1 VHINLRFETLK
12 LQYGFCRSQQG
23 RHVFTDRHMSIA
35 AVKGLKDTVSFVLSH
50 LHDSVTES
58 SSSKI
63 LMTTLWLH
71 DYMGFLAAFLRF
83 SL

>member
-35 AVKGLKDTVSFVLSH
+35 AVKGLTVLFCVVYLFCDVTYEAHLLSTGNIRH
-50 LHDSVTES
+50 
-58 SSSKI
+58 I
-63 LMTTLWLH
+63 TLGH
-71 DYMGFLAAFLRF
+71 RAYT
-83 SL
+83 